1 MIHSRKRIKSLPT
14 KEQVETERK
23 RYRWKKAYFKA
34 LRGTISV
41 LTYMAAVA
49 ALIATLV
56 LPVLQIEGT
65 SMEPPLVNGDI
76 VLLTKTTAFGRGDI
90 CGFAWNNKI
99 LIKRVIGIPGDWIE
113 IDTDGTVYLNGEKLD
128 EPYAEQI
135 AFGECDLEFPYQ
147 VPQEQYFVL
156 GDMAGFA
163 ARGKHTI
170 AIAGAIAVGI
180 LILDAAITMI
190 KKMHKKVLPRVIMIC
205 SFVAMLLINI
215 FSWNFSS
222 ISLMLVAAVVS
233 LTIFILQGAQH
244 QLPVGSFLQGYA
256 TA

>member
-1 MIHSRKRIKSLPT
+1 MEMKGKWQKRTALPT
-14 KEQVETERK
+14 IDQIETERK

-65 SMEPPLVNGDI
+65 SMEPTLVNGDI

-113 IDTDGTVYLNGEKLD
+113 IDTDGTVYLNGEKLE

-135 AFGECDLEFPYQ
+135 AFGECDLEFPFQ

-156 GDMAGFA
+156 GDM
-163 ARGKHTI
+163 RE
-170 AIAGAIAVGI
+170 
-180 LILDAAITMI
+180 
-190 KKMHKKVLPRVIMIC
+190 
-205 SFVAMLLINI
+205 
-215 FSWNFSS
+215 SS
-222 ISLMLVAAVVS
+222 IDSRNTLVGCVENEQIIGK
-233 LTIFILQGAQH
+233 IFFRIWPLKDMR
-244 QLPVGSFLQGYA
+244 VFNK
-256 TA
+256 TV